1 MLRINSESCSRFC
14 LCKKKLLER
23 SLSLPCGVVRQ
34 REAVGN
40 NEERVLSTVSRSACV
55 FLQADCPQIHR
66 VILRLKF
73 NVKVGHTRSK
83 KRPLANPHS
92 IRGDFSKQ
100 VRPSNRSSG
109 WRYQ

>member
-1 MLRINSESCSRFC
+1 MRTGIDRKICSRFC

-55 FLQADCPQIHR
+55 FFAGRLSTNPQGD
-66 VILRLKF
+66 LK
-73 NVKVGHTRSK
+73 
-83 KRPLANPHS
+83 A
-92 IRGDFSKQ
+92 
-100 VRPSNRSSG
+100 
-109 WRYQ
+109 